1 MNKYTKI
8 TASIGPK
15 SENREILKNMIKN
28 GMNVCRLNF
37 SHDTGDVQGNKIDT
51 IRSVAKELGKT
62 VAILIDLQGPKHRI
76 GNFKTDERYPIEI
89 GQDFILDNLDIPG
102 DSTRVQLPDLDV
114 LHSLKVGDRVLL
126 DDGKIEL
133 KVEEI
138 LKDSIKTKVLR
149 GFEIWSRRGF
159 NIPDTN
165 VNTSVLTKKDRED
178 LTYALTKNPDYVAV
192 SFVQTADDIL
202 EVRNFIK
209 ERTDKPVK
217 IIAKIER
224 PSAVEKISEIIDVSD
239 GIMIARGD
247 LAVEVSFEKV
257 PSISRRIVKECRL
270 KNKPV
275 IMATQML
282 GSMVKSEF
290 PLRSEIS
297 DIANA
302 AYLPVDSTMTSE
314 ETTVSENPPLV
325 IETMAKILS
334 YADMDKMNSFYSLC
348 CDCDIE
354 NGWSKSVVSIAT
366 LNNADAIVIFANSTD
381 KVFEISCR
389 RSNTPIIAICKS
401 EIIAN
406 QLCLSRAVFP
416 IFNKESFD
424 KKDIFNPLKNLG
436 LNYNKLVIVDGEDVS
451 LKTI

>member
-192 SFVQTADDIL
+192 SFVQTAADIL

-224 PSAVEKISEIIDVSD
+224 PSAVEKISEIINVSD

-389 RSNTPIIAICKS
+389 RSNTPIIAICES

>member
-15 SENREILKNMIKN
+15 SENREILKNMILN

-51 IRSVAKELGKT
+51 IRSVARELGKT

-76 GNFKTDERYPIEI
+76 GVFKTDERYPIEI
-89 GQDFILDNLDIPG
+89 GQEFILDNLDIPG

-138 LKDSIKTKVLR
+138 LKDSIKTKVIR

-159 NIPDTN
+159 NIPDTK

-178 LTYALTKNPDYVAV
+178 LTYALTKNPDYIAI
-192 SFVQTADDIL
+192 SFVQTPEDVL

-209 ERTDKPVK
+209 ERTNNPVK

-224 PSAVEKISEIIDVSD
+224 PSAVDKISEIIDVSD

-325 IETMAKILS
+325 IETMSKILS

-348 CDCDIE
+348 IDCDTV

-366 LNNADAIVIFANSTD
+366 LNNADAIVVFANSTNR
-381 KVFEISCR
+381 VFEISCR
-389 RSNTPIIAICKS
+389 RSNTPIVAICDS
-401 EIIAN
+401 EIVAN

-416 IFNKESFD
+416 IFDRESFD
-424 KKDIFNPLKNLG
+424 KKDVLEPLKNLN
-436 LNYNKLVIVDGEDVS
+436 LNYSKIVIVDGEEVS
-451 LKTI
+451 LKTF

>member
-89 GQDFILDNLDIPG
+89 GQDFILDNLDILG

-224 PSAVEKISEIIDVSD
+224 PSAVEKISEIINVSD

-389 RSNTPIIAICKS
+389 RSNTPIIAICES

>member
-224 PSAVEKISEIIDVSD
+224 PSAVEKISEIINVSD

-366 LNNADAIVIFANSTD
+366 LNNADAIVIFASSTD

-389 RSNTPIIAICKS
+389 RSNTPIIAICES

>member
-15 SENREILKNMIKN
+15 SEDIEILRNMMKN

-37 SHDTGDVQGNKIDT
+37 SHDTGNVQGNKIDT
-51 IRSVAKELGKT
+51 IRNVAKELNKSI
-62 VAILIDLQGPKHRI
+62 AILIDLQGPKHRI
-76 GNFKTDERYPIEI
+76 GVFKTDDRYPIEI
-89 GQDFILDNLDIPG
+89 GQDFVLDNLDIPG
-102 DSTRVQLPDLDV
+102 DSTRVQLPDIDV
-114 LHSLKVGDRVLL
+114 LNSLKVGDRVLL

-138 LKDSIKTKVLR
+138 LKDSIKTKVIR

-159 NIPDTN
+159 NIPDTK

-178 LTYALTKNPDYVAV
+178 LSYALTKNPDYVAV
-192 SFVQTADDIL
+192 SFVQSASDII
-202 EVRNFIK
+202 EVRNVIK
-209 ERTDKPVK
+209 ERTNLPVK

-314 ETTVSENPPLV
+314 ETTVSYNPSLV
-325 IETMAKILS
+325 IETMAKILA
-334 YADMDKMNSFYSLC
+334 YADMDNMNSFYSLC
-348 CDCDIE
+348 DDCDIE
-354 NGWSKSVVSIAT
+354 NGWSKSVVSIAS
-366 LNNADAIVIFANSTD
+366 LNNADAIVVFAKSTD
-381 KVFEISCR
+381 NVFEISCR
-389 RSNTPIIAICKS
+389 RSNIPIIAICDN
-401 EIIAN
+401 EIVAN
-406 QLCLSRAVFP
+406 QLCLSRAVFS
-416 IFNKESFD
+416 IFDKESFNN
-424 KKDIFNPLKNLG
+424 KDVFRPLETLD
-436 LNYNKLVIVDGEDVS
+436 LNYNKLIIVDGLDVS
-451 LKTI
+451 LKMV